1 MAVHHVPVGGTDVY
15 VDDWGSGH
23 PVVLLH
29 GGLMTVDLTFG
40 TIVPALARDHR
51 TIGIELQGHGHTAD
65 SERPMGL
72 ADLAGDVAAVL
83 AHLGIER
90 ADVFGFSLGGLVALT
105 LALQRPDLVDRLIL
119 ASVDHR
125 PDHAEFEHADDPEV
139 ARRLPTGEDFRAMRE
154 AFVRVAPDPDQ
165 FDAIAAKT
173 SGMVHALEGWPDRAL
188 LSIGSPT
195 LIIVGDTD
203 FVPLAHAADMLR
215 LVPHAQLAV
224 LPGTTHMEVTRRTAP
239 VLALVEAFLDRRH

>member
-15 VDDWGSGH
+15 VDDRGSGH

-90 ADVFGFSLGGLVALT
+90 ADVFGFSLGG
-105 LALQRPDLVDRLIL
+105 
-119 ASVDHR
+119 
-125 PDHAEFEHADDPEV
+125 FEHADDPEV
-139 ARRLPTGEDFRAMRE
+139 ARRLPTEEDFRAMRE